1 MSRGDFRKRLTDC
14 LIEFMEEHDGL
25 PWQKGWEAVNV
36 RPFNPGTGA
45 KYRGGNV
52 LNLLYGALERESD
65 DPRWMTLKQAN
76 AAGYSVKKGAKG
88 ELVEYW
94 DWGQQKAKPQREL
107 DADGK
112 PVEPDATKGK
122 TGVAAPDDDEEIS
135 ASRKPLVFYAV
146 VFNGSDIAGL
156 PEIKRDVKWQPNE
169 LADQLIAA
177 TGAKIEHR
185 ALSKTAG
192 GRAVANVA
200 YFDNRADGIVMP
212 PRSSFKSESDYYAT
226 ALHELAHWTGHKSR
240 LDRGLSAVEFGTPE
254 YAKEELRAEIAS
266 MFLNS
271 MVGIEGNVQNHAR
284 YASNWI
290 EVLKKDK
297 HELFRAAKDAEKIVD
312 HIFEYAPELK
322 ALVESRLQDN
332 LLPKDPPQRKR
343 DSGVGVLPNF
353 MPPEAAKEPAGTGRQ
368 DSRWASFE
376 SSVKGEAKRYG
387 IPEAAVEET
396 FSFVEPRFSELI
408 DSAERNGYTVDDMNA
423 MLVRQLVEEMRA
435 NDERRQQW
443 DKFAGQVREASVGI
457 MSPERVELALQGL
470 HQQYLRVVQEGAQ
483 NGWDKEQTDKAVRSV
498 VFGDNG
504 RRPVTP
510 DFVKERFLGGATAE
524 ASADADDDLLLMPTG
539 ASLTLGDA
547 LPADAAAMADERIS
561 PAP

>member
-1 MSRGDFRKRLTDC
+1 MSRGDFRKRLTDR

-36 RPFNPGTGA
+36 RPFNPGTGV

-52 LNLLYGALERESD
+52 LNLMYGALERESD

-94 DWGQQKAKPQREL
+94 DWGQQRVKPQREL
-107 DADGK
+107 DAEGK
-112 PVEPDATKGK
+112 PVEPDETNGKPATA
-122 TGVAAPDDDEEIS
+122 VADDDEEIA

-146 VFNGSDIAGL
+146 VFNGDDIVGL
-156 PEIKRDVKWQPNE
+156 PEIKREVKWQPNE
-169 LADQLIAA
+169 LAEQLIAA
-177 TGAKIEHR
+177 TGAKIQHR

-192 GRAVANVA
+192 GRAVANAA

-212 PRSSFKSESDYYAT
+212 PRSSFKSDADYYAT
-226 ALHELAHWTGHKSR
+226 ALHELAHWTGHESR
-240 LDRGLSAVEFGTPE
+240 LDRKLSGVAFGTPE

-353 MPPEAAKEPAGTGRQ
+353 MPPEAAKESAGTGRQ
-368 DSRWASFE
+368 DPRWASFE
-376 SSVKGEAKRYG
+376 SSVKEAARRHN
-387 IPEAAVEET
+387 IPGDAVEET
-396 FSFVEPRFSELI
+396 LGFVEPEFSRYM
-408 DSAERNGYTVDDMNA
+408 DSAERNGYTVDDMNS
-423 MLVRQLVEEMRA
+423 MLVRQLVEELRA

-443 DKFAGQVREASVGI
+443 DKFAGQVREAAVGL
-457 MSPERVELALQGL
+457 MSPEKVELALQGL

-483 NGWDKEQTDKAVRSV
+483 NGWDKEQTDKAVRDV
-498 VFGDNG
+498 VFGEHG
-504 RRPVTP
+504 RRPITP
-510 DFVKERFLGGATAE
+510 DFVKARFLDAAKPE
-524 ASADADDDLLLMPTG
+524 ASADADDDLLLVPTG
-539 ASLTLGDA
+539 TSLTLGDA
-547 LPADAAAMADERIS
+547 LPADAAAMADERIG
-561 PAP
+561 PAL